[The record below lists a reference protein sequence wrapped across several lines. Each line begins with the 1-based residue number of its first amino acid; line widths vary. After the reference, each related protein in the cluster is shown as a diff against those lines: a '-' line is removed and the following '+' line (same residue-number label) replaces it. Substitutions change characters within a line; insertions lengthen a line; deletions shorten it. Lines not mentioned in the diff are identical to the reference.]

1 MTGTETISCPTCQGT
16 LKKYDRSAIYYS
28 IVITAVENG
37 LNPFEYLTW
46 IFSNAP
52 NLGKKGYVNSFQ
64 DFLPGS
70 DCIPLSV
77 YTPESQR
84 SKINDDVW
92 EENQIG

>member
-1 MTGTETISCPTCQGT
+1 MNTPKGA
-16 LKKYDRSAIYYS
+16 KASAIYYS

-70 DCIPLSV
+70 DCIPLNV

-84 SKINDDVW
+84 SKINNNVW
-92 EENQIG
+92 EENKIG